1 MKIVILDG
9 AGANPGDI
17 SWEPL
22 ERFGEVTAYDYTS
35 KEQVVER
42 ASGAEICITNK
53 TVFDADTSKS
63 FLTSN
68 TSASLPPA
76 TT

>member
-9 AGANPGDI
+9 AGANPGEI
-17 SWEPL
+17 SWAPL

-42 ASGAEICITNK
+42 ASGAEICITNILYLK
-53 TVFDADTSKS
+53 GM
-63 FLTSN
+63 LNLRPLCN
-68 TSASLPPA
+68 T
-76 TT
+76 TEVK

>member
-17 SWEPL
+17 SWAPL
-22 ERFGEVTAYDYTS
+22 ELFGEVTAYDYTS

-42 ASGAEICITNK
+42 ASGAEI
-53 TVFDADTSKS
+53 
-63 FLTSN
+63 
-68 TSASLPPA
+68 
-76 TT
+76 